1 MELSEAFVGQKVY
14 FGRPNGQKTLGEVV
28 KVNRAKL
35 KIKQLESRGHYR
47 NYSVGTIW
55 TVPPSL
61 CTSAAANE
69 RPAHVTKRPERRPCL
84 VNVITGKRTYGRPG
98 QDEESLFEEMANRY

>member
-1 MELSEAFVGQKVY
+1 MKITDAFVGQQVY

-35 KIKQLESRGHYR
+35 KIKQLETRGHYR
-47 NYSVGTIW
+47 NHEVGSVW

-61 CTSAAANE
+61 CT
-69 RPAHVTKRPERRPCL
+69 PADAGPPSHVTKRPERRPCL

-98 QDEESLFEEMANRY
+98 QSEEGLYEEMANRY